1 MNMTGKINIVVKASI
16 GLAVLLV
23 SLHSAFAA
31 EKLFIAANQ
40 KSLDMAKD
48 FITTLNN
55 ESIPLQ
61 FVTDQ
66 YDKLKKEKY
75 IIVLGGAK
83 GPGSIDGFI
92 QQILTPKEQESGNKP
107 GGGIFIKEKVFVK
120 DQGQVIIVFT
130 GLDEAAAAEAR
141 KNSRKTWWE
150 LIVKWFDLD
159 TSMPMA
165 Y

>member
-1 MNMTGKINIVVKASI
+1 MTGKKNRAVIASI
-16 GLAVLLV
+16 GFLVLLV

-31 EKLFIAANQ
+31 EKLFIVANQ
-40 KSLDMAKD
+40 KSLDLAKD
-48 FITTLNN
+48 FLATLNN

-66 YDKLKKEKY
+66 YDKVKKEKY

-83 GPGSIDGFI
+83 GSGSVDGFI

-107 GGGIFIKEKVFVK
+107 GGGIYIKDNVFVK
-120 DQGQVIIVFT
+120 DQGQVIVVFA
-130 GLDEAAAAEAR
+130 GPDEAAAAEAR

-150 LIVKWFDLD
+150 LLVKWFDLD

>member
-1 MNMTGKINIVVKASI
+1 MNMTGKKNSAVIVSI
-16 GLAVLLV
+16 AFVVLLV
-23 SLHSAFAA
+23 SFHSAFAA
-31 EKLFIAANQ
+31 EKLFIVANQ
-40 KSLDMAKD
+40 KSLDLAKD
-48 FITTLNN
+48 FLATLNN

-61 FVTDQ
+61 FVTEQ
-66 YDKLKKEKY
+66 YDKVKKEKY

-83 GPGSIDGFI
+83 GPGSVDGFI

-120 DQGQVIIVFT
+120 DQGQVIVVFT
-130 GLDEAAAAEAR
+130 GPDEAAAAEAR

-150 LIVKWFDLD
+150 LFTKWFDLD

>member
-1 MNMTGKINIVVKASI
+1 MNMKGKIKIAAIAFI
-16 GLAVLLV
+16 GFAAFLMP
-23 SLHSAFAA
+23 LHSAFAA
-31 EKLFIAANQ
+31 EKLFIVANQ
-40 KSLDMAKD
+40 KSLDLAKD

-66 YDKLKKEKY
+66 YDKVKKEKY

-83 GPGSIDGFI
+83 GSGGMEDFVK
-92 QQILTPKEQESGNKP
+92 QILTLQEQESVNKP
-107 GGGIFIKEKVFVK
+107 GGGIYIKENVFVK
-120 DQGQVIIVFT
+120 DQGQVIVVFT
-130 GLDEAAAAEAR
+130 GPDEAAAAAAR

-150 LIVKWFDLD
+150 LLVKWFDLD
-159 TSMPMA
+159 TSSPMP